1 MVVQNEE
8 YLVRKLAIA
17 RGFKLYIQSFTI
29 RCFFFV
35 LVSESNLE
43 KAKVEAKEAM
53 AKQIKVS
60 LDFEI
65 EEVGTCI

>member
-1 MVVQNEE
+1 MSCIFSDLPSVV
-8 YLVRKLAIA
+8 
-17 RGFKLYIQSFTI
+17 
-29 RCFFFV
+29 FFV

-43 KAKVEAKEAM
+43 KAKLEAKEAM

-65 EEVGTCI
+65 EEVGG

>member
-1 MVVQNEE
+1 MVFQNEE
-8 YLVRKLAIA
+8 YLIRKLAITK
-17 RGFKLYIQSFTI
+17 GFKLYIQSLMI
-29 RCFFFV
+29 RCFFV

-43 KAKVEAKEAM
+43 KAKLEGKEAV

-65 EEVGTCI
+65 EQVGTCI

>member
-1 MVVQNEE
+1 MSCIFNDLRSVV
-8 YLVRKLAIA
+8 
-17 RGFKLYIQSFTI
+17 
-29 RCFFFV
+29 FFV

-43 KAKVEAKEAM
+43 KAKLEAKEAM

-65 EEVGTCI
+65 EEVGG

>member
-1 MVVQNEE
+1 MI
-8 YLVRKLAIA
+8 RKLAITE
-17 RGFKLYIQSFTI
+17 GFKLYIQSFTI
-29 RCFFFV
+29 RCFFV
-35 LVSESNLE
+35 PVSESNLE
-43 KAKVEAKEAM
+43 KAKLEGKEAM

>member
-1 MVVQNEE
+1 MKITLSENQP
-8 YLVRKLAIA
+8 LQKALSCIF
-17 RGFKLYIQSFTI
+17 GHLQSAV
-29 RCFFFV
+29 FFV

-43 KAKVEAKEAM
+43 KAKLEAKEAV

-65 EEVGTCI
+65 EEVGTCM